1 MKRLSIILILSLTL
15 MGCNNESLLKEV
27 ENPQEETTIKLQE
40 QAKKDTV
47 FYTLAE
53 NKNKDLLILQNAE
66 VKYKVK
72 QNTDVFITFGWFLG
86 VITVF
91 FIVGIIGL
99 MGGFD

>member
-15 MGCNNESLLKEV
+15 MGCNNESLLKKV

-40 QAKKDTV
+40 QAKKDTT

-72 QNTDVFITFGWFLG
+72 QNTDDFITFGWFLG

>member
-15 MGCNNESLLKEV
+15 MGCNNESLLKKV

-72 QNTDVFITFGWFLG
+72 QNTDDFITFGWFLG

>member
-1 MKRLSIILILSLTL
+1 
-15 MGCNNESLLKEV
+15 MGCNNESLLKKV

-72 QNTDVFITFGWFLG
+72 QNTDDFITFGWFLG